1 MSFKQKYLKYKSKYL
16 ALKNQANNLQKGG
29 SLYHKT
35 EEKVKNLTLNS
46 KIKLFNEDNVLALE
60 NLSITPSMTEVYGY
74 SFKSGGSINSSDFKN
89 LSKLLSRD
97 NNTGTETTESIE
109 SDSKTEDSKT
119 EDSKT
124 EDSKTED
131 SKTKDSKTKDSKTEE
146 TASIQYGGKKK
157 TKNNKKYFFDNSDL
171 ELNTTDSNLSS
182 LDSDDLDSDD
192 L

>member
-97 NNTGTETTESIE
+97 NDTGTEITESIE
-109 SDSKTEDSKT
+109 S
-119 EDSKT
+119 DSKT

>member
-16 ALKNQANNLQKGG
+16 ALKNQTNNFQKGG

-35 EEKVKNLTLNS
+35 EEKVKNLALNS

-74 SFKSGGSINSSDFKN
+74 SFKSGGGINSSDFKN

-97 NNTGTETTESIE
+97 NNTGTESTESIE
-109 SDSKTEDSKT
+109 TDSKTEST
-119 EDSKT
+119 ESFET
-124 EDSKTED
+124 
-131 SKTKDSKTKDSKTEE
+131 DSKTEE
-146 TASIQYGGKKK
+146 SKIETDSKTDSIQYGGKKK